1 MRARFDEGL
10 SAVEV
15 EYKEVP
21 FKDEYEINV
30 IEFDAEV
37 SIEAGFEIDCYVS
50 LQVAVE
56 SDKGVVILQGQE
68 WFNNLAETHDS
79 KYNRIQ
85 MDDLSVKESRV
96 DDSELEQFLS
106 EISDSIVELK
116 FSTR

>member
-1 MRARFDEGL
+1 MRARFDERL

-15 EYKEVP
+15 EYNEVP

-37 SIEAGFEIDCYVS
+37 SIESGFEIDCYVS

-56 SDKGVVILQGQE
+56 SDKGVVILEGDK
-68 WFNNLAETHDS
+68 WFTNLAETHSS

-85 MDDLSVKESRV
+85 MDDLSVKESRIE
-96 DDSELEQFLS
+96 DSELEQFLQD
-106 EISDSIVELK
+106 IADSIVEIK
-116 FSTR
+116 FSTQ

>member
-1 MRARFDEGL
+1 MRARFDERI

-50 LQVAVE
+50 IQVAVE
-56 SDKGVVILQGQE
+56 SDKGVVILEGNR
-68 WFNNLAETHDS
+68 WFCNLANNYND
-79 KYNRIQ
+79 KYHHFK

-106 EISDSIVELK
+106 EIADSIVEIK